1 MSKSEVVFIST
12 PGSIGNLVPLV
23 EFAQRLV
30 NHDPRLHA
38 TFLIITMP
46 QRPII
51 NTYIQSRAAASAT
64 TINFLHLPIVDPLT
78 EDEYQSSIAYLSLLI
93 QKNKLHVKHALTGL
107 ISSAES
113 NPVVAFFVDM
123 FCTSMIDVANEL
135 DVPCYMFFASP
146 ATFLSFMFHIPVL
159 DAEISDSFGD
169 LDTELTI
176 PGFANSVPPMVLPT
190 ALLNKK
196 GDAYACYL
204 THTARYKEPKGIV
217 VNTFK
222 ELEPHA
228 LSTLAT
234 SDVPRVHAIGPVV
247 DLNGPAQCQNPDR
260 YESVMKWLDDHPPS
274 SVVLLCFGSMG
285 SLNGP
290 QVREIAFG
298 LERAG
303 FRFLWALREPPKSNI
318 YLPSDPANVDEVLPD
333 GFLERTCQFGL
344 VCGWVPQVKIL
355 AHQAIGGFVSHCGW
369 NSILE
374 SLWYGVPIAT
384 WPIYAEQQM
393 NAFEMVKELGLAVEI
408 RVDYREGSK
417 IVMAEEVER
426 SIKRLMDGDHGVRTR
441 VKDMREK
448 SRMALMENGSAYQA
462 LEDLIEELL
471 PKEGNGKT
479 EEAETLLEELHNYT
493 SSGQRVITNE
503 LN

>member
-23 EFAQRLV
+23 EFAQLLV
-30 NHDPRLHA
+30 NHDPRFHA
-38 TFLIITMP
+38 SILTITMP
-46 QRPII
+46 QRPTID
-51 NTYIQSRAAASAT
+51 TYIQSRAAASAT
-64 TINFLHLPIVDPLT
+64 SINFLHLPTVEPLA
-78 EDEYQSSIAYLSLLI
+78 EDENQSYLAYLSLLI
-93 QKNKLHVKHALTGL
+93 EKHKPHVKHTIADLM
-107 ISSAES
+107 SSAES
-113 NPVVAFFVDM
+113 NRVVAFFVDM

-135 DVPCYMFFASP
+135 EIPCYMFFASP

-159 DAEISDSFGD
+159 DAEISDDFGD

-176 PGFANSVPPMVLPT
+176 PGFANSVPPLVLPT
-190 ALLNKK
+190 ALLSKK
-196 GDAYACYL
+196 GDTYPCYL
-204 THTARYKEPKGIV
+204 SHTARYKEPKGIV

-228 LSTLAT
+228 LSSLST
-234 SDVPRVHAIGPVV
+234 SHVPRVHAIGPVV
-247 DLNGPAQCQNPDR
+247 DHNGPAQWQDPDL
-260 YESVMKWLDDHPPS
+260 YESVVKWLDDQPPS

-285 SLNGP
+285 SLSGP

-303 FRFLWALREPPKSNI
+303 FRFLWALREPPKSSV

-333 GFLERTCQFGL
+333 GFLERTCKFGL

-384 WPIYAEQQM
+384 WPIYSEQQM

-408 RVDYREGSK
+408 RLDYREGSDL
-417 IVMAEEVER
+417 VLAGEVER
-426 SIKRLMDGDHGVRTR
+426 SIKSLMEGDHVVRAR

-448 SRMALMENGSAYQA
+448 SRMALMENGSAYKA
-462 LEDLIEELL
+462 LEGLIVELM
-471 PKEGNGKT
+471 PK
-479 EEAETLLEELHNYT
+479 
-493 SSGQRVITNE
+493 I
-503 LN
+503 